1 MTRRSSLLVLALGVG
16 CHAEAASPP
25 VWPPPASTAAATTT
39 AAASPEM
46 PAASTA
52 TARPPQAPPSSKP
65 LAVVDLS
72 TTSGAEVVGARW
84 RYRDVAVVPARGRG
98 PGADLRPSGAPVS
111 TLDLS
116 PLPGTPEFERDWIAM
131 QPAELTTRRGHG
143 KLSFGWYRTR
153 VTIPE
158 RIGET
163 ATAHRVVALE
173 VVLDDYAEVWIDGE
187 IPRELGRSG
196 GQVVAGFNAPNRV
209 VLTRDAVPGQSFD
222 VAVFAMNGPVS
233 FTPDNFLWVRSAT
246 LELHDPPEPERVAFE
261 LEQRDPRLAALV
273 PPDAVLERVA
283 TGFEFTEGP
292 VWHPERNSL
301 LFSDPNRN
309 TIYEWHPGGALHVLR
324 SKSGY
329 TGVDIGRYHQPGS
342 NGLALD
348 HAGRLTIDE
357 HGNRRV
363 TRIEPTGAVTVL
375 AERWQGN
382 RLNSPND
389 LIYRSDGTLFFT
401 DPPFGLPG
409 AFDDP
414 ARELDFAGIYRLGP
428 DGELALA
435 SRELGAPNGIA
446 LSPDERF
453 LYVGNWEP
461 QRKVVLRW
469 PLDAGGGLGDPET
482 FLDLGAVPGEE
493 CIDGLEV
500 DREGNVWVSG
510 PDGVYVAAAD
520 GTVLGV
526 LRLREKAH
534 NFAWGDA
541 DRGTLYLTARTS
553 VYRLRTGTQGA
564 SMPKTAAA
572 APR

>member
-1 MTRRSSLLVLALGVG
+1 MKRTCLVLALGLG
-16 CHAEAASPP
+16 CHAEAASPVP
-25 VWPPPASTAAATTT
+25 SPPQSASTIAATTSPPPNAG
-39 AAASPEM
+39 AAV
-46 PAASTA
+46 
-52 TARPPQAPPSSKP
+52 ARPPQAPPHGKP
-65 LAVVDLS
+65 VAVVDLA
-72 TTSGAEVVGARW
+72 TTAGAALLGAQW
-84 RYRDVAVVPARGRG
+84 QYRDVAVVPARGRAPG
-98 PGADLRPSGAPVS
+98 PDLRPSGPPVS

-116 PLPGTPEFERDWIAM
+116 PLPGSPEFERGWTAV
-131 QPAELTTRRGHG
+131 QPHELLARRGHG

-153 VTIPE
+153 VTIPA
-158 RIGET
+158 RIGESDT
-163 ATAHRVVALE
+163 VHGTVALE
-173 VVLDDYAEVWIDGE
+173 FVLDDYAEVWIDGE
-187 IPRELGRSG
+187 IPRELGRTG

-233 FTPDNFLWVRSAT
+233 STPDNFLWLRSAT
-246 LELHDPPEPERVAFE
+246 LELHARAEPDRVPFTRER
-261 LEQRDPRLAALV
+261 RDPRLDVLVPSDAAL
-273 PPDAVLERVA
+273 ERIA
-283 TGFEFTEGP
+283 TGFDFTEGP
-292 VWHPERNSL
+292 VWHPQRQSL

-309 TIYEWHPGGALHVLR
+309 TIYEWHEGGELHVAR

-329 TGVDIGRYHQPGS
+329 TGLDIGRYHQPGS

-348 HAGRLTIDE
+348 AQGRLTIDE

-375 AERWQGN
+375 ADRWQGK

-389 LIYRSDGTLFFT
+389 LVYGTDGALYFT
-401 DPPFGLPG
+401 DPPFGLPAG
-409 AFDDP
+409 FDDP
-414 ARELDFAGIYRLGP
+414 ARELDFAGVYRLAP
-428 DGELALA
+428 DGALTLI
-435 SRELGAPNGIA
+435 SRELGGPNGIA
-446 LSPDERF
+446 LSPDQRF
-453 LYVGNWEP
+453 LYVGNWDP

-469 PLDAGGGLGDPET
+469 PLDEHGAVGDSEV

-500 DREGNVWVSG
+500 DREGNLWVSG
-510 PDGVYVAAAD
+510 PDGVYIAASD

-526 LRLREKAH
+526 LRLSEKAH

-541 DRGTLYLTARTS
+541 DRGTLYLAARTG

-564 SMPKTAAA
+564 SIPQTTLA